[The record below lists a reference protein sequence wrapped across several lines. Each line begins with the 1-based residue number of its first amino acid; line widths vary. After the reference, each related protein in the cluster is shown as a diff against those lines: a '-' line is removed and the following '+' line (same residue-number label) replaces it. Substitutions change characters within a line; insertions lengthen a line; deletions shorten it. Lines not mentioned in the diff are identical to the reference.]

1 MSEELKVTMIEAI
14 KNYLNS
20 CEEEDQ
26 TINPLCT
33 VQRTIEIRI
42 KTNIETRG
50 KKQREEK
57 EEGDDKEKK
66 KRTYLDDDENL
77 YD

>member
-42 KTNIETRG
+42 KTNIETRC
-50 KKQREEK
+50 KKQRK
-57 EEGDDKEKK
+57 EEEDDKEKK